1 MIARVAA
8 TALAVAL
15 LASACGADEAS
26 DPPPLVTSPPSVGDD
41 ATGAD
46 ASGGTTTGSTSST
59 APLPAVS
66 IAQIDCPDDL
76 LRPDGLALACG
87 LVTVPIDRADGA
99 DGSTR
104 ITVATLAGYDTGFET
119 PLAVLQGGPGG
130 ASSDFGAWFPQQ
142 PFTQV
147 FIDQRGVGFAGP
159 DFDCPEII
167 DAMPR
172 ILASSYADA
181 AILSDEAYD
190 DCARRLDQDLVLQ
203 HTESETHAGDVADTM
218 AALGYDRWVV
228 YGVSYGS
235 TIGLELL
242 RDEPDGVAGVILDG
256 VYPPQLDTD
265 AALVASASR
274 ALDVLD
280 EACGAEAVCRQYLAD
295 GSVRTTLERVMA
307 ELDERPMSVLLGGN
321 RVGLAQDVEL
331 LLDGRRAA
339 ELIFPLMYQEAWLR
353 YIPAIVGGLD
363 DRDESSARWL
373 AETGVRVLLSSSS
386 ANDEGTYFAVQ
397 CHDRLPF
404 TDGPGDVDD
413 PFAAAVAA
421 APLAKLCGEWERD
434 AAPPLANEP
443 VTSDIATLLL
453 SGTFDPITPPS
464 HAASTAETLTN
475 ATVVVQDGR
484 GHGIWVGDSCIAQI
498 VQQFVADPARTLDT
512 SCADSGVDVEW
523 ARP

>member
-1 MIARVAA
+1 MIGRVAA

-15 LASACGADEAS
+15 LTSACGTDEAS
-26 DPPPLVTSPPSVGDD
+26 EPPPLVTSST
-41 ATGAD
+41 ATGSA
-46 ASGGTTTGSTSST
+46 T
-59 APLPAVS
+59 APRASTS
-66 IAQIDCPDDL
+66 IAQVDCPDDL
-76 LRPDGLALACG
+76 RRSDGLALACG
-87 LVTVPIDRADGA
+87 LVTVPIDRDDGE

-159 DFDCPEII
+159 DFDCPEIV
-167 DAMPR
+167 DALPR
-172 ILASSYADA
+172 ILSSSYDA
-181 AILSDEAYD
+181 AAVLSEEAYD

-203 HTESETHAGDVADTM
+203 HTESETHAGDVVDTM
-218 AALGYDRWVV
+218 TALGYDRWVV

-242 RDEPDGVAGVILDG
+242 RDEPEGMAGVILDG

-265 AALVASASR
+265 AAIVASATR

-280 EACGAEAVCRQYLAD
+280 EACAAETVCRQYLAD
-295 GSVRTTLERVMA
+295 GSVRSTLERVMV
-307 ELDERPMSVLLGGN
+307 ELDERPMTVSLGGN

-331 LLDGRRAA
+331 VLDGGRAA

-373 AETGVRVLLSSSS
+373 GETGVRVFLSSAL

-404 TDGPGDVDD
+404 TDGPGQVDD

-421 APLAKLCGEWERD
+421 APLADMCREWERD
-434 AAPPLANEP
+434 EAPPLAHAP
-443 VTSDIATLLL
+443 VVSDISTLLL
-453 SGTFDPITPPS
+453 SGTFDPITPPD
-464 HAASTAETLTN
+464 HAAMAAETLTN
-475 ATVVVQDGR
+475 ATTVVQDGR
-484 GHGIWVGDSCIAQI
+484 GHGIWAGDSCIAQI

-512 SCADSGVDVEW
+512 SCAESGVDVEW